1 MADRCIRSHVAGSN
15 GQFYIGVPK
24 GPPIYTIKW
33 LYFPAS
39 GYRNY
44 SNGGAN
50 NVGSYGY
57 CWSAVPNNQNNG
69 RNLNFNSSNVNP
81 LNNNNRAYG
90 FGVRSSQEFILV
102 RGRESFEC
110 KLQKC

>member
-1 MADRCIRSHVAGSN
+1 MLRAVMDSFISGFQRSSD
-15 GQFYIGVPK
+15 
-24 GPPIYTIKW
+24 IYNKW

-90 FGVRSSQEFILV
+90 FGVRLPKNLSLYEAGNPLNV
-102 RGRESFEC
+102 NYRNG
-110 KLQKC
+110 